1 MKNLIIT
8 LATIFTVALLIWAI
22 GHSLPKIISI
32 YKDKPKTEIKVDT
45 VITEKRDT
53 IILTN
58 IKPYTEIKYKKVVDT
73 LKTTDSVFVP
83 VEVPISLQKYEGDTL
98 STDGTKVHYRASIS
112 GYRQSL
118 DTLWLDV
125 AHNDR
130 TITKE
135 VVKWKKK
142 RGFKIAPNASF
153 GYGLFNKKPDMYVG
167 IGISYNF

>member
-8 LATIFTVALLIWAI
+8 LTTIFTVALLIWAI
-22 GHSLPKIISI
+22 GHSLPKIIDI

-112 GYRQSL
+112 GYRPSL

>member
-32 YKDKPKTEIKVDT
+32 YKDKPKTEIKIDT

-58 IKPYTEIKYKKVVDT
+58 VKPYTEIKYKTVRDTFYTDKYDTVVVDVP
-73 LKTTDSVFVP
+73 LSV
-83 VEVPISLQKYEGDTL
+83 QKYEADTMAN
-98 STDGTKVHYRASIS
+98 DGTKVHYRASIS

-118 DTLWLDV
+118 DTLWFDV
-125 AHNDR
+125 AHNEK

-135 VVKWKKK
+135 IIKYKRN
-142 RGFKIAPNASF
+142 RGFKIAPYVGY
-153 GYGLFNKKPDMYVG
+153 GYGLNSKQFEPSVG
-167 IGISYNF
+167 ICVAYNF

>member
-8 LATIFTVALLIWAI
+8 LATIFTVALLVWAI
-22 GHSLPKIISI
+22 GHSLPKIINI

-98 STDGTKVHYRASIS
+98 STDGTRVHYRASIS

-118 DTLWLDV
+118 DTLSLDV
-125 AHNDR
+125 AHNEK

-135 VVKWKKK
+135 IIKYKRN
-142 RGFKIAPNASF
+142 RGFKIAPYVGY
-153 GYGLFNKKPDMYVG
+153 GYGLNSKQFEPSVG
-167 IGISYNF
+167 ICVAYNF

>member
-8 LATIFTVALLIWAI
+8 LATIFTVALFVWAFYRSI
-22 GHSLPKIISI
+22 PKILDI
-32 YKDKPKTEIKVDT
+32 YKTDGIETKIDT

-58 IKPYTEIKYKKVVDT
+58 VKPYTEIKYKTVRDTFYTDKYDTVVVDVP
-73 LKTTDSVFVP
+73 LSV
-83 VEVPISLQKYEGDTL
+83 QKYEADTL

-118 DTLWLDV
+118 DTLWFDV
-125 AHNDR
+125 AHNEK

-135 VVKWKKK
+135 IIKYKRN
-142 RGFKIAPNASF
+142 RGFKIAPYVGY
-153 GYGLFNKKPDMYVG
+153 GYGLNSKQFEPSVG
-167 IGISYNF
+167 ICVAYNF

>member
-22 GHSLPKIISI
+22 GHSLPKIIDI

-58 IKPYTEIKYKKVVDT
+58 VKPYTEIKYKKVVDT

-83 VEVPISLQKYEGDTL
+83 VEVPISLQKYEGDTV
-98 STDGTKVHYRASIS
+98 TDNNLKVHYRANVT
-112 GYRQSL
+112 GYRASL
-118 DTLWLDV
+118 DSLWFAV
-125 AHNDR
+125 DR
-130 TITKE
+130 KDTIIYKE
-135 VVKWKKK
+135 VTKYKKK
-142 RGFKIAPNASF
+142 RGFKVVPYA
-153 GYGLFNKKPDMYVG
+153 GYGFNPIDRKFSPS
-167 IGISYNF
+167 IGLAVAYQF